1 MSNNE
6 KNKRANKRNE
16 KLLKA
21 ATKLKEDELNL
32 ENYIKTATPTEN
44 KNTPVETDDQ
54 KIVMALFKVSNASTI
69 EELSYKLFSSNYNK
83 TYVNAYLNII
93 KTNNKSAPELINPVT
108 ETTSTP
114 TNETDESTVSK
125 FKNMVLNMINFKN
138 EPSYYYLAVF
148 TYNNEG
154 WNYSD
159 TNHVFPIFKNT
170 YDNVSLKGFQK
181 IQNINMSKLNEISN
195 SQKKQESVSVNGK
208 DSGEEVDNKSNG
220 AEFLNLVTDVLEHPE
235 LKRSRQVTTKGGK
248 KIKKVN
254 TLKRK
259 SFQTRQRITRKK
271 L

>member
-1 MSNNE
+1 MGKTKTKGGKNE
-6 KNKRANKRNE
+6 TKKEESKDQTTNKGDSDANSTQNIE
-16 KLLKA
+16 QVQ
-21 ATKLKEDELNL
+21 T
-32 ENYIKTATPTEN
+32 TTPILT
-44 KNTPVETDDQ
+44 VDQ
-54 KIVMALFKVSNASTI
+54 NIVMALFKVSNASTI

-108 ETTSTP
+108 ETTSSP

-125 FKNMVLNMINFKN
+125 VKNMVLNMINFKN

-220 AEFLNLVTDVLEHPE
+220 AEILNLLTDVLEPPE
-235 LKRSRQVTTKGGK
+235 LTRQVKTNGGK